1 MWVLTS
7 YTSFPS
13 LLGYDLEKIHQ
24 HANKR
29 INALLALSGGTMT
42 IASDS
47 TCFLI
52 SFMCALISFLIVKI
66 NVTFSYYFFVFTRS
80 TNEADSETLKQKDEG
95 EVLNFGQI
103 RNLLFFNF
111 LAPLLISL
119 VFIDDLLGNSL
130 TDFIT
135 IQQWHLIRLVPVLV
149 IVLVRGLLFRIEIQF

>member
-1 MWVLTS
+1 
-7 YTSFPS
+7 
-13 LLGYDLEKIHQ
+13 
-24 HANKR
+24 
-29 INALLALSGGTMT
+29 
-42 IASDS
+42 
-47 TCFLI
+47 
-52 SFMCALISFLIVKI
+52 MCALISFLIVKI

-130 TDFIT
+130 TNFIT
-135 IQQWHLIRLVPVLV
+135 IQQWHLIRLVPVLA
-149 IVLVRGLLFRIEIQF
+149 IVLARGLLFRIEIQF